1 MQSQLSGGYLNTS
14 KVRQLLY
21 CFLNVSDR
29 TSAAKRVIAYIFVEI
44 RRIHSQ
50 NSTKTPPFFTERH
63 IAFIVTKSPFIPFNF
78 EYGTYNSMI
87 YSFYVIYLTGT
98 WFCNRPIPM
107 RFFIDTDSP
116 IYSVSL
122 CIIKTFRS
130 CFWIVCLKVWEWK
143 TSVST
148 ASSKEDSGAIWL
160 KKREENEDFSPQ
172 RTFQTIQ
179 NSFLFKLTN
188 NNRSFGFILIF
199 P

>member
-50 NSTKTPPFFTERH
+50 NSTKTPSFFTERH
-63 IAFIVTKSPFIPFNF
+63 IAFIVTKSPFMPFNF

-87 YSFYVIYLTGT
+87 CSFYVIYLTGT

-122 CIIKTFRS
+122 S
-130 CFWIVCLKVWEWK
+130 
-143 TSVST
+143 
-148 ASSKEDSGAIWL
+148 SSKLLEAVLNCLFEGLRVKNLSFD
-160 KKREENEDFSPQ
+160 RF
-172 RTFQTIQ
+172 FQG
-179 NSFLFKLTN
+179 
-188 NNRSFGFILIF
+188 R
-199 P
+199 

>member
-50 NSTKTPPFFTERH
+50 NSTKTTSFFTERH
-63 IAFIVTKSPFIPFNF
+63 IAFIVTKSPFMPFNF

-122 CIIKTFRS
+122 CIIKT
-130 CFWIVCLKVWEWK
+130 
-143 TSVST
+143 
-148 ASSKEDSGAIWL
+148 ASYLNLLTTIGHLDSSWSYHSH
-160 KKREENEDFSPQ
+160 KQ
-172 RTFQTIQ
+172 Y
-179 NSFLFKLTN
+179 
-188 NNRSFGFILIF
+188 GFHQHA
-199 P
+199 